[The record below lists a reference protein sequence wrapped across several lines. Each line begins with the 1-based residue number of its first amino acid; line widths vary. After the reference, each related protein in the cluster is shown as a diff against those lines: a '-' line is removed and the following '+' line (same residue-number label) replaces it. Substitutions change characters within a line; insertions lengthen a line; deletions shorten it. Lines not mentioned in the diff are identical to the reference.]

1 MRTKVT
7 ESKTETPAPRPDL
20 TIVPNPSSQVS
31 PLVIGLAGTIAAGKS
46 TVGQIL
52 VERGAIHCDA
62 DKLVHKLY
70 DPGTPGFD
78 RVVEAFGP
86 DVVGAN
92 GYVDRKVLGAKVFG
106 KPDEMN
112 KLTRAM
118 GSITEAIKGEIDR
131 WRAELGPD
139 QVCVMEAVNLMEPGY
154 ARWCDQTWLIGVDD
168 DIARQR
174 LIETRGMSE
183 AEANQRLSAMV
194 PLAVRAPGADWVYKN
209 NGTREEFA
217 SAINTELDRLLAIK
231 KAGHEYE
238 SKFPAWWTEFLEK
251 NRERLKAAGTP
262 APESAGKG

>member
-1 MRTKVT
+1 MSNDATT
-7 ESKTETPAPRPDL
+7 APGTSAGTPGPGHG
-20 TIVPNPSSQVS
+20 

-46 TVGQIL
+46 TVGQLL
-52 VERGAIHCDA
+52 VERGAHHCDA
-62 DKLVHKLY
+62 DKLVHRLY

-86 DVVGAN
+86 EVVGAD

-118 GSITEAIKGEIDR
+118 GSITEAIKGEIDK
-131 WRAELGPD
+131 WRAELGAA
-139 QVCVMEAVNLMEPGY
+139 QICVMEAVNLMEPGY

-174 LIETRGMSE
+174 LIETRAMSE

-194 PLAVRAPGADWVYKN
+194 PLERRVPGADFVYKN
-209 NGTREEFA
+209 NGTLDELRGA
-217 SAINTELDRLLAIK
+217 VNAELDRILAIR
-231 KAGHEYE
+231 AADGALE
-238 SKFPAWWTEFLEK
+238 SNFHAWWAKFLEDNK
-251 NRERLKAAGTP
+251 ERLKAAGVP
-262 APESAGKG
+262 APEGAGKGN